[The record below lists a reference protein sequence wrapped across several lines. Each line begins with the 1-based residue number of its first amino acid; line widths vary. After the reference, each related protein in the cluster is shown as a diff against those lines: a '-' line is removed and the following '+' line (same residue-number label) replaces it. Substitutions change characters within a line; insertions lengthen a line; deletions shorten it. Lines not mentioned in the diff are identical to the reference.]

1 VTVIPVLIFRRL
13 LVRRSTGYLRDL
25 TLWIADLGK
34 KVV

>member
-1 VTVIPVLIFRRL
+1 MIPVLMFRRP

-25 TLWIADLGK
+25 TPWTVDLGK

>member
-1 VTVIPVLIFRRL
+1 MIRVLIFRRP

-25 TLWIADLGK
+25 PPWIADLDR